1 MQLLTRGRQA
11 ELTQALENRRSHQQ
25 LRMSR
30 CLPHPPPLHGPSTPT
45 LHLGLVLLA
54 VAVAVAV
61 VQVLALV

>member
-1 MQLLTRGRQA
+1 
-11 ELTQALENRRSHQQ
+11 
-25 LRMSR
+25 MSR